1 MNWIGKKREDCHVR
15 NKEEFGE
22 IKKYVV
28 VEKFKIFIHLTILG
42 AFGETYRGLGNV
54 QKGASSKAAGTLAHG
69 AYS

>member
-1 MNWIGKKREDCHVR
+1 MNRTCKKRKDCHVR

-22 IKKYVV
+22 IKKYGG
-28 VEKFKIFIHLTILG
+28 VEKFKFFILLTILG

-54 QKGASSKAAGTLAHG
+54 QKGVSSKAAGTLARG